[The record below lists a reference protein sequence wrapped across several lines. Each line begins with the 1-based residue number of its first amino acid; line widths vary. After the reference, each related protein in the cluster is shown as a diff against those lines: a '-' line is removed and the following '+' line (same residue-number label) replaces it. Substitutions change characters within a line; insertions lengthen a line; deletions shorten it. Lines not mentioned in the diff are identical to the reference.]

1 MRIQLDLDPQGV
13 KMIEELKR
21 QTGIKTHKD
30 LFNNALTI
38 LTWAVQQ
45 RMAGR
50 TVASMDE
57 QTEKYRELQM
67 PILTHAAS
75 LATNPGVD
83 EARDTE
89 SRKRHARRKAAARG
103 ATLAVIHTSPGI
115 ATERNARRLGFV
127 MAYTKVV
134 MTMPREGLASSV

>member
-1 MRIQLDLDPQGV
+1 MRIQLDLDPPGV

-38 LTWAVQQ
+38 LSWAVRQ

-57 QTEKYRELQM
+57 QSENYRELQM
-67 PILTHAAS
+67 PVLTHAAS
-75 LATNPGVD
+75 LAANPGVD
-83 EARDTE
+83 ERQDTE
-89 SRKRHARRKAAARG
+89 
-103 ATLAVIHTSPGI
+103 
-115 ATERNARRLGFV
+115 
-127 MAYTKVV
+127 
-134 MTMPREGLASSV
+134 

>member
-67 PILTHAAS
+67 PVLTHAAS
-75 LATNPGVD
+75 LATNPRIDRG
-83 EARDTE
+83 RSTE
-89 SRKRHARRKAAARG
+89 SGKRRARQKAAAD
-103 ATLAVIHTSPGI
+103 V
-115 ATERNARRLGFV
+115 
-127 MAYTKVV
+127 
-134 MTMPREGLASSV
+134 